1 MSTYY
6 CVSVVLLPVLNKCYL
21 LFYID
26 ESSHCQPSENVLQVY
41 NAFLARIQHL
51 SFSNQVHLFH
61 LIKATMLINEP
72 STKPSWWTLL
82 YRTKSTKSCSNQ
94 MKKKE
99 EEKKPAEMFL
109 FSNKTK
115 LYHLMECSRVTI
127 AHICISITS
136 VHSDFNRNR
145 LMENFN
151 KKEEWIENKNRK
163 RLNWCS
169 HWIQMQAKNIY
180 TDIFRSKFNN

>member
-1 MSTYY
+1 MLFI
-6 CVSVVLLPVLNKCYL
+6 VLYWRIISLPAIRQCAWS
-21 LFYID
+21 IQCI
-26 ESSHCQPSENVLQVY
+26 SCSHS
-41 NAFLARIQHL
+41 QHL